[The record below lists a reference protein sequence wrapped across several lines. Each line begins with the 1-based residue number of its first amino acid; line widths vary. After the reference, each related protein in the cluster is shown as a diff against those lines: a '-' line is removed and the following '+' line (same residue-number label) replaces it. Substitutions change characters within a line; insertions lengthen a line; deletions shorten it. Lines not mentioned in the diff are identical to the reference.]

1 MGFLGDIAGIF
12 GLGSSGNADYASLM
26 AANMAT
32 QNQPR
37 TGTKEDY
44 KESTTTPSFSPS
56 IYKQILGALP
66 GADIEGLYG
75 YGMKYD
81 PATGKM
87 TQTRGG
93 SQTAGGAYSDR
104 MKQYIESM
112 GEDLYN
118 NQVLPNLQRRGV
130 LSQPGIGATSREET
144 LGTKDWGRMLTQQGL
159 QAGAKGIE
167 LEQAGQKDL
176 LSQLQTALGVGVGAI
191 PAATGKSTS
200 GKTWGTQSYYS

>member
-12 GLGSSGNADYASLM
+12 GLGSGGNSDYAALM

-32 QNQPR
+32 MNQPK
-37 TGTKEDY
+37 TGTHENY
-44 KESTTTPSFSPS
+44 ASPTFDS
-56 IYKQILGALP
+56 DVYRQILSSLP
-66 GADIEGLYG
+66 GADVEGIMG

-81 PATGKM
+81 PATGKVS
-87 TQTRGG
+87 TTRGG
-93 SQTAGGAYSDR
+93 SQTAGGAYSDK

-112 GEDLYN
+112 GEDLYQ

-130 LSQPGIGATSREET
+130 LSQPGVGATSREET
-144 LGTKDWGRMLTQQGL
+144 LGVKDWGRMLTQQGL

-176 LSQLQTALGVGVGAI
+176 LSQLQTALGVGIGMV
-191 PAATGKSTS
+191 PSATGK
-200 GKTWGTQSYYS
+200 KTWGTQSFYY